1 MVVLVARNFIRST
14 LLYWKKF
21 EYIVK
26 PFVGSTI
33 IFKAIT
39 FFRKCNMQKY
49 GLRIIFCYQYKLSRK
64 DQISAKFNLH
74 DLNKKKKKYVYRFQR
89 FCSAQFWLKISI
101 FSSPPVYGTIVYLEN
116 EILLYRDL
124 IQSRMKYGN
133 NVIIGT
139 KRSRAAQL
147 V

>member
-1 MVVLVARNFIRST
+1 
-14 LLYWKKF
+14 
-21 EYIVK
+21 
-26 PFVGSTI
+26 
-33 IFKAIT
+33 
-39 FFRKCNMQKY
+39 MQKY
-49 GLRIIFCYQYKLSRK
+49 GFRIIFCYQYKLSRK

-74 DLNKKKKKYVYRFQR
+74 DLNKKKKKNTYIDFNG

>member
-49 GLRIIFCYQYKLSRK
+49 GFRIIFCYQYKLSRK

-74 DLNKKKKKYVYRFQR
+74 DLNKKKKNTYIDF
-89 FCSAQFWLKISI
+89 
-101 FSSPPVYGTIVYLEN
+101 
-116 EILLYRDL
+116 
-124 IQSRMKYGN
+124 
-133 NVIIGT
+133 NVF
-139 KRSRAAQL
+139 AARNSD
-147 V
+147 